1 MYDTVRLIGESVA
14 MERLREDIRAAARTD
29 AKVLITGE
37 SGVGKE
43 IVSRLVHAAGAR
55 AAYPLVTVNC
65 AAITETLLESELFGH
80 SRGSFTGAYKDRAG
94 VLEMAHRG
102 TVFMDEIGETSP
114 RMQSLLLRF
123 LENGEIQRIGT
134 TRANARVDVRVIAAT
149 NRDLLQGVIA
159 KTFRED
165 LYYRLNVIHMRVAPL
180 RERVEDIPLLL
191 DHFTAMFARD
201 YAAPRLTFTAEARV
215 LLMRHQWPGNVR
227 ELRNLVERLT
237 VRHAGSAPILPAD
250 LPQEIRRFVED
261 ASVPVAPHVSAAETL
276 FHQIVDDR
284 QSFWTVV
291 YAPFMSRDLTRD
303 TLRGLV
309 GLGLQHTSGSY
320 RDLVELFH
328 MSGLDYKRFLNFLR
342 KHQCHM
348 PFQQFRGTA
357 SRTETAS
364 APTSPERP
372 PLVANGRW

>member
-1 MYDTVRLIGESVA
+1 
-14 MERLREDIRAAARTD
+14 
-29 AKVLITGE
+29 
-37 SGVGKE
+37 
-43 IVSRLVHAAGAR
+43 
-55 AAYPLVTVNC
+55 
-65 AAITETLLESELFGH
+65 LFGH

-149 NRDLLQGVIA
+149 NRDLLQAVVA

-165 LYYRLNVIHMRVAPL
+165 LYYRLNVIHMRVPPL

-191 DHFTAMFARD
+191 DHFTTTLASE
-201 YAAPRLTFTAEARV
+201 YAVSRVTFSSEARV

-237 VRHAGSAPILPAD
+237 VRHAGGDPIGPGD

-261 ASVPVAPHVSAAETL
+261 SSAPAAPRVSVVETL
-276 FHQIVDDR
+276 FQQIVDEH

-291 YAPFMSRDLTRD
+291 YGPFMSRDLTRD

-309 GLGLQHTSGSY
+309 GLGLQQTSGSY

-328 MSGLDYKRFLNFLR
+328 MAPSDYKRFLNFLR

-348 PFQQFRGTA
+348 PFQQFRGAGT
-357 SRTETAS
+357 RTETAS
-364 APTSPERP
+364 TPTTPDSERP
-372 PLVANGRW
+372 PLVASGHW

>member
-1 MYDTVRLIGESVA
+1 MYEAIKLIGESVA
-14 MERLREDIRAAARTD
+14 MERLREDVRAAARTD

-43 IVSRLVHAAGAR
+43 IVSRLVHAAGSR
-55 AAYPLVTVNC
+55 AAFPLVTVNC

-134 TRANARVDVRVIAAT
+134 TKANARVDVRVIAAT
-149 NRDLLQGVIA
+149 NRDLLQAVVA

-165 LYYRLNVIHMRVAPL
+165 LYYRLNVIHMRVPPL

-191 DHFTAMFARD
+191 DHFAVIFGRE
-201 YAAPRLTFTAEARV
+201 YSAPRLTFTPDARAV
-215 LLMRHQWPGNVR
+215 LMRHQWPGNVR
-227 ELRNLVERLT
+227 ELKNLVERLS
-237 VRHAGSAPILPAD
+237 VRHPGDAPILPAD
-250 LPQEIRRFVED
+250 LPQEIRRFVEE
-261 ASVPVAPHVSAAETL
+261 AAPSAAPRVSVAESL
-276 FHQIVDDR
+276 FHQIVDDH

-328 MSGLDYKRFLNFLR
+328 MAPSDYKRFLNFLR

-357 SRTETAS
+357 SRAD
-364 APTSPERP
+364 TSSGTQAPERP
-372 PLVANGRW
+372 PLVASSSW